1 MSLLS
6 AIHSIASWRCTLGA
20 EAGLAPNDTRV
31 GSGRDGSSGGTLS
44 TANGNK
50 TASLSK
56 LGATFAPIAIYLSL
70 CLLSFI
76 LLRPRCKR
84 VYAPK
89 TIPSLRYPEKPTP
102 ELPSGLFNWIKP
114 FYQIPDTYLLNYG
127 SLDAYFFLRYLKV
140 LRNVSLVGCCIVWP
154 ILFPIHGTGGN
165 DLTQLELLTIG
176 NVITGS
182 AKLWAHAIV
191 AWLFFGF
198 TLFTIVRECIYF
210 VSLRQAYLSS
220 PYYADRLSSKTMLLL
235 CVPKPYRDEARLRKL
250 YGDSAKR
257 IFIPR
262 TTKELANLV
271 KEREET
277 ALRLEKAEIALIKK
291 ANAARNKFYRK
302 NPQSAGVRRWFT
314 TGRAIQT
321 LNDQNT
327 ENAKDMSSHNEM
339 TTIDSGETVRQSNE
353 PREAVLPDIQFL
365 PDIELQDNVNDAEGG
380 KNVPT
385 QEEEEI
391 KAEDLDYVHPYGLR
405 PDLADVR
412 GSVAAQWIP
421 AEDRP
426 HHRPIGNFGRRVD
439 TIRWTR
445 NRLKEL
451 NKEIFQLR
459 RRIRRGEADPLP
471 AAFIEFDTQEAAHAA
486 QQVVV
491 HHLPLQMAPGL
502 LGIRPEEVIWESLR
516 MRWWERII
524 RRLLILCGI
533 TAAIVFWSIPAA
545 FVGLVSNIDYLT
557 KEVPFLHWV
566 NDLPS
571 FVKGV
576 IGGFLPPFALSVL
589 MALVPILLRICAA
602 QAGIP
607 SLVIGELF
615 TQNAYFAF
623 QVVQVFLVTTIT
635 SAASGALQSIIE
647 NPLGIQ
653 SLLAQNLPKAS
664 NFYLSYILIQCLAT
678 GGTGILQAFSL
689 IRHQIVAK
697 TTDVPRT
704 RFKTW
709 HKLRPARWG
718 GIFPVFTNMGVIA
731 LSYACIAPLILVFC
745 AGGMAFMGLVW
756 KYNLIYVFDTSTD
769 SKGLFYPRALQQL
782 IIGLYL
788 AQICLIGLLI
798 LNKAYGPMGLVI
810 ALLLFTGLIHFLLR
824 DAISRLMWN
833 LPQTLALE
841 EQIQEEEKMKLAA
854 NIDSGEANGN
864 DAAGAAA
871 SYFDVEQAFGDEEEE
886 AELEDTD
893 EDDHH
898 VVSNRGLEGAGNIRM
913 AVTAWVK
920 SAAIEKFKTEADK
933 SGINEYLRRA
943 FAFLRNGD
951 GEEPPGFL
959 IRWLHP
965 EEHEDFVA
973 LRKLLPQEERPPVAY
988 KEGDKRATYEPPEL
1002 WLPKPTL
1009 WIPRDEARVSRQE
1022 VAHTRLSTPISD
1034 LGAEL
1039 SKSGRIVIDDI
1050 DAAPFEEHRLLL

>member
-1 MSLLS
+1 MSWHGLLE
-6 AIHSIASWRCTLGA
+6 RGLTL
-20 EAGLAPNDTRV
+20 PNDTRV

-44 TANGNK
+44 TANGDK

-56 LGATFAPIAIYLSL
+56 LGATFAPVAIYLSI
-70 CLLSFI
+70 CFVCFI
-76 LLRPRCKR
+76 FMRPRFKR

-114 FYQIPDTYLLNYG
+114 FYKIPDTYVLNYG

-140 LRNVSLVGCCIVWP
+140 LRNISLVGCCIVWP

-165 DLTQLELLTIG
+165 HLTQLELLTIG

-182 AKLWAHAIV
+182 GKLWAHAFV

-210 VSLRQAYLSS
+210 VNLRQAYLSS
-220 PYYADRLSSKTMLLL
+220 PYYADRLSSRTMLLL

-262 TTKELANLV
+262 TTRELVNLV

-277 ALRLEKAEIALIKK
+277 AMRLEKAEITLIKK
-291 ANAARNKFYRK
+291 ANAARSKFLRN
-302 NPQSAGVRRWFT
+302 NPQSAGVRHWFT
-314 TGRAIQT
+314 TGREMRALNGQT
-321 LNDQNT
+321 VGDG
-327 ENAKDMSSHNEM
+327 KDVSSHNEM
-339 TTIDSGETVRQSNE
+339 STVDSGETVRQSNE
-353 PREAVLPDIQFL
+353 PREAASSEIQFL
-365 PDIELQDNVNDAEGG
+365 PDIENQVNVHTTEQGENVTSREG
-380 KNVPT
+380 
-385 QEEEEI
+385 EEEI

-405 PDLADVR
+405 PNLPDVR
-412 GSVAAQWIP
+412 GSVAAEWIQ
-421 AEDRP
+421 AEARP
-426 HHRPIGNFGRRVD
+426 YHRPIGNFGRRVD

-445 NRLKEL
+445 RRLKEL
-451 NKEIFQLR
+451 NKEIYQLR

-502 LGIRPEEVIWESLR
+502 LGVRPEEVIWKSLR

-524 RRLLILCGI
+524 RRLAILCAI
-533 TAAIVFWSIPAA
+533 TAAIIFWSIPAA
-545 FVGLVSNIDYLT
+545 FVGIVSNIDFLT
-557 KEVPFLHWV
+557 KEIPFLHWV
-566 NDLPS
+566 GDLPS

-589 MALVPILLRICAA
+589 MALVPIILRICAA

-635 SAASGALQSIIE
+635 SAASGALQSIIQ

-678 GGTGILQAFSL
+678 GGTALLQAFSV
-689 IRHQIVAK
+689 IRHEIVAK
-697 TTDVPRT
+697 TTDVPRI
-704 RFKTW
+704 RFRTW
-709 HKLRPARWG
+709 RKLRTARWG

-731 LSYACIAPLILVFC
+731 LSYACIAPLILIFC
-745 AGGMAFMGLVW
+745 AGGMAFMGMVW

-854 NIDSGEANGN
+854 ESDNG
-864 DAAGAAA
+864 DADGDDAGGAAA
-871 SYFDVEQAFGDEEEE
+871 AYFDVEQAFGEEEE
-886 AELEDTD
+886 EPDTEDTD

-898 VVSNRGLEGAGNIRM
+898 VVSNRGLEGASSLRM
-913 AVTAWVK
+913 AVSAWIK
-920 SAAIEKFKTEADK
+920 AFAMKKFKEEADK
-933 SGINEYLRRA
+933 YGINEYLKRT

-973 LRKLLPQEERPPVAY
+973 LRKLIPQEERPPIAY
-988 KEGDKRATYEPPEL
+988 KQGDKRATYEPPEL
-1002 WLPKPTL
+1002 WEPKPIL

-1022 VAHTRLSTPISD
+1022 VAHTRLCTPISD
-1034 LGAEL
+1034 RGAEL
-1039 SKSGRIVIDDI
+1039 SKSGRIVIEDI
-1050 DAAPFEEHRLLL
+1050 DAAPFEEHRRLL

>member
-1 MSLLS
+1 MSWHGLLE
-6 AIHSIASWRCTLGA
+6 RGLTL
-20 EAGLAPNDTRV
+20 PNDTRV

-56 LGATFAPIAIYLSL
+56 LGATFAPVAIYMSI
-70 CLLSFI
+70 CLTCFI
-76 LLRPRCKR
+76 LLRPRFKR

-140 LRNVSLVGCCIVWP
+140 LRNISLVGCCIVWP

-176 NVITGS
+176 NVLTGS
-182 AKLWAHAIV
+182 AKLWAHAFV

-210 VSLRQAYLSS
+210 VNLRQAYLSS

-277 ALRLEKAEIALIKK
+277 AMRLEKAEITLIKK
-291 ANAARNKFYRK
+291 ANAARNKHYRK
-302 NPQSAGVRRWFT
+302 HPQSAGVRRWFT
-314 TGRAIQT
+314 TGRDTRT
-321 LNDQNT
+321 LNGQDIGHG
-327 ENAKDMSSHNEM
+327 KDVSSSHNEM
-339 TTIDSGETVRQSNE
+339 STVDSGETVRQSNE
-353 PREAVLPDIQFL
+353 PREAVLSEIHIV
-365 PDIELQDNVNDAEGG
+365 PDIELQDYVNNVQGG
-380 KNVPT
+380 KDVVTGN
-385 QEEEEI
+385 EEEEVI
-391 KAEDLDYVHPYGLR
+391 KAEDLDYVHPYGLGDNL
-405 PDLADVR
+405 PDVR
-412 GSVAAQWIP
+412 GSVAALWIS
-421 AEDRP
+421 AQDRP

-439 TIRWTR
+439 TIKWTR

-502 LGIRPEEVIWESLR
+502 LGIRPEEVIWKSLR

-533 TAAIVFWSIPAA
+533 TAAIIFWSIPAA
-545 FVGLVSNIDYLT
+545 FVGIVSNIDFLT

-566 NDLPS
+566 GNLPS

-589 MALVPILLRICAA
+589 MALVPVILRICAA

-678 GGTGILQAFSL
+678 GATGLLQAFSV
-689 IRHQIVAK
+689 IRHEIVAK
-697 TTDVPRT
+697 TSDVPRT
-704 RFKTW
+704 RFRTW
-709 HKLRPARWG
+709 RKLRPARWG

-745 AGGMAFMGLVW
+745 AGGMAFMGMVW

-854 NIDSGEANGN
+854 ESDTGEADGN
-864 DAAGAAA
+864 DAGGAAA
-871 SYFDVEQAFGDEEEE
+871 SYFDMEQGFGEEEE
-886 AELEDTD
+886 EPDTEDTD

-898 VVSNRGLEGAGNIRM
+898 VVANRGLEGASSLRM
-913 AVTAWVK
+913 AVTAWIK
-920 SAAIEKFKTEADK
+920 AAVMKKFNTEAGK
-933 SGINEYLRRA
+933 YGINEYLKRT

-973 LRKLLPQEERPPVAY
+973 LRKLLPQEERPPIAY
-988 KEGDKRATYEPPEL
+988 RQGDKRATYEPPEL
-1002 WLPKPTL
+1002 WEPKPTL

-1022 VAHTRLSTPISD
+1022 VAHTRLSTPIFD
-1034 LGAEL
+1034 RGAEL

-1050 DAAPFEEHRLLL
+1050 DAAPFEEHRRLL

>member
-1 MSLLS
+1 MSWHGLLE
-6 AIHSIASWRCTLGA
+6 RGLTL
-20 EAGLAPNDTRV
+20 PNDTRV
-31 GSGRDGSSGGTLS
+31 GSGRDGSNGGTLS

-56 LGATFAPIAIYLSL
+56 LGATFAPVAIYLSI
-70 CLLSFI
+70 CLVCFI
-76 LLRPRCKR
+76 FLRPRFKR

-114 FYQIPDTYLLNYG
+114 FYKIPDTYLLNYG

-140 LRNVSLVGCCIVWP
+140 LRNISLVGCCIVWP

-165 DLTQLELLTIG
+165 DLTQLEFLTIG
-176 NVITGS
+176 NVLTGS
-182 AKLWAHAIV
+182 TKLWAHAFV

-210 VSLRQAYLSS
+210 VNLRQAYLSS
-220 PYYADRLSSKTMLLL
+220 PYYADRLSSRTMLLL

-277 ALRLEKAEIALIKK
+277 AMRLEKAEITLIKK
-291 ANAARNKFYRK
+291 ANAARNKHWRK
-302 NPQSAGVRRWFT
+302 HPQSAGVRRWFT
-314 TGRAIQT
+314 TGREIRALNEQT
-321 LNDQNT
+321 AGDG
-327 ENAKDMSSHNEM
+327 KDASSHNEM
-339 TTIDSGETVRQSNE
+339 STVDSGETVRQSNE
-353 PREAVLPDIQFL
+353 PREAVSSAIQIVPDEIQN
-365 PDIELQDNVNDAEGG
+365 NVNNVEGV
-380 KNVPT
+380 KNVT
-385 QEEEEI
+385 GHEEEEVI
-391 KAEDLDYVHPYGLR
+391 KAEDPDYVHPYGLGENL
-405 PDLADVR
+405 PDVR
-412 GSVAAQWIP
+412 GSVAALWIS

-502 LGIRPEEVIWESLR
+502 LGIRPEEVIWKSLR

-524 RRLLILCGI
+524 RRLAILCAI

-545 FVGLVSNIDYLT
+545 FVGIVSNIDFLT

-566 NDLPS
+566 GDLPS

-589 MALVPILLRICAA
+589 MALVPVLLRICAA

-678 GGTGILQAFSL
+678 GGTSLLQAFSV
-689 IRHQIVAK
+689 IRHEIVAK
-697 TTDVPRT
+697 ATDVPRT
-704 RFKTW
+704 RFRTW
-709 HKLRPARWG
+709 RKLRPARWG

-745 AGGMAFMGLVW
+745 AGGMAFMGMVW

-854 NIDSGEANGN
+854 ESDIAEADGN
-864 DAAGAAA
+864 DAGGTAAA
-871 SYFDVEQAFGDEEEE
+871 YFDVEQAFGEEEE
-886 AELEDTD
+886 PDTEDTD

-898 VVSNRGLEGAGNIRM
+898 VVSNRGLEGASSLRM
-913 AVTAWVK
+913 AVTAWLK
-920 SAAIEKFKTEADK
+920 AAAMKKFSTEADK
-933 SGINEYLRRA
+933 YGINEYLRRT

-973 LRKLLPQEERPPVAY
+973 LRKLLPQEERPPIAY
-988 KEGDKRATYEPPEL
+988 KQGDKRATYEPPEL
-1002 WLPKPTL
+1002 WEPKPTL

-1022 VAHTRLSTPISD
+1022 VAHTRLCTPISD
-1034 LGAEL
+1034 RGAEV
-1039 SKSGRIVIDDI
+1039 SKNGRIIIDDI
-1050 DAAPFEEHRLLL
+1050 DAAPFEEHRRLL

>member
-1 MSLLS
+1 MSWHGLLE
-6 AIHSIASWRCTLGA
+6 RGLTL
-20 EAGLAPNDTRV
+20 PNDTRV

-56 LGATFAPIAIYLSL
+56 LGATFAPVAIYLSI
-70 CLLSFI
+70 CLVCFI
-76 LLRPRCKR
+76 FLRPRFRR

-89 TIPSLRYPEKPTP
+89 TIPSLRYPEIPTP
-102 ELPSGLFNWIKP
+102 ELPSGLLNWIKP
-114 FYQIPDTYLLNYG
+114 FYKIPDTYVLNYG

-140 LRNVSLVGCCIVWP
+140 LRNISLVGCCIVWP

-182 AKLWAHAIV
+182 AKLWAHAFV

-210 VSLRQAYLSS
+210 VNLRQAYLSS

-257 IFIPR
+257 VFIPR

-277 ALRLEKAEIALIKK
+277 AMRLEKAEITLIKK
-291 ANAARNKFYRK
+291 ANAARTKHYRN

-314 TGRAIQT
+314 IGRG
-321 LNDQNT
+321 
-327 ENAKDMSSHNEM
+327 KDASSHIEM
-339 TTIDSGETVRQSNE
+339 SIVDSGEIDGQSNE
-353 PREAVLPDIQFL
+353 PREAVLSDIQFVA
-365 PDIELQDNVNDAEGG
+365 DIENQDNVDNAEGG
-380 KNVPT
+380 ENVT
-385 QEEEEI
+385 RHGEEEGEEI
-391 KAEDLDYVHPYGLR
+391 EAEDLDYVHPYGLR
-405 PDLADVR
+405 KNLPEVR
-412 GSVAAQWIP
+412 GSVAAEWLP
-421 AEDRP
+421 VEARP

-502 LGIRPEEVIWESLR
+502 LGIRPEEVIWKSLR

-533 TAAIVFWSIPAA
+533 TAAIIFWSIPAA
-545 FVGLVSNIDYLT
+545 FVGIVSNIDFLT

-566 NDLPS
+566 GDLPS

-589 MALVPILLRICAA
+589 MALVPVLLRICAA

-678 GGTGILQAFSL
+678 GGTSTLQAFSV
-689 IRHQIVAK
+689 IRHEIVAK

-704 RFKTW
+704 RFRTW
-709 HKLRPARWG
+709 RKLRPARWG

-745 AGGMAFMGLVW
+745 AGGMAFMGMVW

-854 NIDSGEANGN
+854 ESDNAEADGN
-864 DAAGAAA
+864 DANGAAA
-871 SYFDVEQAFGDEEEE
+871 SYFDVEQAFGEEEE
-886 AELEDTD
+886 PETENTD

-898 VVSNRGLEGAGNIRM
+898 VVSNRGLEGASNLRM
-913 AVTAWVK
+913 AATEWIK
-920 SAAIEKFKTEADK
+920 AAAMKKFKTEADK
-933 SGINEYLRRA
+933 SGINEYLRRT

-973 LRKLLPQEERPPVAY
+973 LRKLLPQEERPPIVY
-988 KEGDKRATYEPPEL
+988 EQGDKHATYEPPEL

-1022 VAHTRLSTPISD
+1022 VAHTRPFTPISD
-1034 LGAEL
+1034 RGAEL
-1039 SKSGRIVIDDI
+1039 GKSGRIVIHDI
-1050 DAAPFEEHRLLL
+1050 DAAPFEERRLLL

>member
-1 MSLLS
+1 MSWHGLLLE
-6 AIHSIASWRCTLGA
+6 RGLTL
-20 EAGLAPNDTRV
+20 PNDTRV

-56 LGATFAPIAIYLSL
+56 LGATFAPVAIYLSL
-70 CLLSFI
+70 CFLQ
-76 LLRPRCKR
+76 
-84 VYAPK
+84 
-89 TIPSLRYPEKPTP
+89 YPEKPTP
-102 ELPSGLFNWIKP
+102 ELPSGLFNWIIP
-114 FYQIPDTYLLNYG
+114 FYKIPDTYVLNHG

-140 LRNVSLVGCCIVWP
+140 LRNISLVGCCIVWP
-154 ILFPIHGTGGN
+154 VLFPIHGTGGN
-165 DLTQLELLTIG
+165 HLTQLELLTIG

-182 AKLWAHAIV
+182 SKLWAHAVV

-198 TLFTIVRECIYF
+198 VLFTVVRECIYF
-210 VSLRQAYLSS
+210 VNLRQAYLSS

-271 KEREET
+271 KEREQT
-277 ALRLEKAEIALIKK
+277 AMRLEKAEITLIKK

-302 NPQSAGVRRWFT
+302 NPQAAGVLH
-314 TGRAIQT
+314 QT
-321 LNDQNT
+321 ARQGT
-327 ENAKDMSSHNEM
+327 EVSSHNDI
-339 TTIDSGETVRQSNE
+339 TTMDSGETVQQSNGPLE
-353 PREAVLPDIQFL
+353 VVSPGVQFEV
-365 PDIELQDNVNDAEGG
+365 DIENQEDVGNVEGS
-380 KNVPT
+380 KNVVNHE
-385 QEEEEI
+385 EEEEI

-405 PDLADVR
+405 PNLPDVR

-421 AEDRP
+421 AEVRP

-451 NKEIFQLR
+451 NKEIYQLR

-516 MRWWERII
+516 MKWWERII

-533 TAAIVFWSIPAA
+533 TAAIIFWSIPAA
-545 FVGLVSNIDYLT
+545 FIGIVSNIDFLT
-557 KEVPFLHWV
+557 KEIPFLHWV

-607 SLVIGELF
+607 SLIIGELF

-635 SAASGALQSIIE
+635 SAASGALQSIIQ

-664 NFYLSYILIQCLAT
+664 NFYLSYILIQCLAS
-678 GGTGILQAFSL
+678 GGTAILQVFSI
-689 IRHQIVAK
+689 IRHHVVVK
-697 TTDVPRT
+697 TTDIPRA
-704 RFKTW
+704 RFKAW
-709 HKLRPARWG
+709 RKLRPARWG

-731 LSYACIAPLILVFC
+731 LSYACIAPLILAFA

-756 KYNLIYVFDTSTD
+756 KYNLIYVFDTTTD
-769 SKGLFYPRALQQL
+769 SKGLFYPRALLQL

-788 AQICLIGLLI
+788 AEICLIGLLI
-798 LNKAYGPMGLVI
+798 LNKAFGPMGLVI
-810 ALLLFTGLIHFLLR
+810 SLFLLTGLIHFLLR

-841 EQIQEEEKMKLAA
+841 EQIQEEEKIKLATF
-854 NIDSGEANGN
+854 DDDGEANGN
-864 DAAGAAA
+864 DAGGAAA
-871 SYFDVEQAFGDEEEE
+871 SYFDVEQAFGEEE
-886 AELEDTD
+886 AEIEEID

-898 VVSNRGLEGAGNIRM
+898 VVSNRGLEGFSSIRL
-913 AVTAWVK
+913 ALTEWIK
-920 SAAIEKFKTEADK
+920 SAATEKFKAEVEK
-933 SGINEYLRRA
+933 SGINKILNKVFA
-943 FAFLRNGD
+943 FAKTGD
-951 GEEPPGFL
+951 GDEPPGFL

-973 LRKLLPQEERPPVAY
+973 LRKLLPQEERPPIVY
-988 KEGDKRATYEPPEL
+988 TDGDKHATYQPPEL
-1002 WLPKPTL
+1002 WIPKPIL
-1009 WIPRDEARVSRQE
+1009 WIPRDEAKVSRQE

-1034 LGAEL
+1034 IGATL
-1039 SKSGRIVIDDI
+1039 NKSGRITVDL

>member
-1 MSLLS
+1 MSWHGLLERGFS
-6 AIHSIASWRCTLGA
+6 L
-20 EAGLAPNDTRV
+20 PNDTRV
-31 GSGRDGSSGGTLS
+31 GSGRDGSNGGTLS
-44 TANGNK
+44 TSNGNK

-56 LGATFAPIAIYLSL
+56 LGATFAPVAIYLGL
-70 CLLSFI
+70 CLACFI

-89 TIPSLRYPEKPTP
+89 TIPSLRYPEPPTP
-102 ELPSGLFNWIKP
+102 ELPSGLFNWIIP
-114 FYQIPDTYLLNYG
+114 FLKIPDTYVLNYG

-140 LRNVSLVGCCIVWP
+140 LRNISIVGCCIVWP

-165 DLTQLELLTIG
+165 DLQQLELLTIG
-176 NVITGS
+176 NVVTGS
-182 AKLWAHAIV
+182 SRLWAHAIV

-210 VSLRQAYLSS
+210 VNLRQAYLSS

-235 CVPKPYRDEARLRKL
+235 CIPKPYRDEARLRKL

-262 TTKELANLV
+262 TSKDLANLV
-271 KEREET
+271 KEREQT
-277 ALRLEKAEIALIKK
+277 AIRLEKAEITLIKK
-291 ANAARNKFYRK
+291 ANAARKKYYRK
-302 NPQSAGVRRWFT
+302 NPQA
-314 TGRAIQT
+314 AAMLNQT
-321 LNDQNT
+321 ARQGTEVSSNNDVVT
-327 ENAKDMSSHNEM
+327 L
-339 TTIDSGETVRQSNE
+339 DSGDTVQQSNGPLEITLPE
-353 PREAVLPDIQFL
+353 PQLEV
-365 PDIELQDNVNDAEGG
+365 DIENQEGTDNIEGG
-380 KNVPT
+380 KT
-385 QEEEEI
+385 QVNHEEEEEI
-391 KAEDLDYVHPYGLR
+391 KAEDLEYVHPYGLR
-405 PDLADVR
+405 PNLPDVR

-421 AEDRP
+421 AEARP
-426 HHRPIGNFGRRVD
+426 YHRPIGNFGRRVD
-439 TIRWTR
+439 TIKWTR

-451 NKEIFQLR
+451 NIQIYKLR
-459 RRIRRGEADPLP
+459 RQIRRGDADPLP

-533 TAAIVFWSIPAA
+533 TAAIIFWSIPSA
-545 FVGLVSNIDYLT
+545 FIGIVSNIDFLT

-566 NDLPS
+566 DKLPS

-607 SLVIGELF
+607 SLIIGELF

-635 SAASGALQSIIE
+635 SAASGALQSIIQD
-647 NPLGIQ
+647 PLSIQ

-678 GGTGILQAFSL
+678 GGTGLLQVFSL
-689 IRHQIVAK
+689 IRHHIVVK
-697 TTDVPRT
+697 TTDIPRR
-704 RFKTW
+704 RFMAW
-709 HKLRPARWG
+709 RKLRPARWG

-756 KYNLIYVFDTSTD
+756 KYNLIYVFDTTTD
-769 SKGLFYPRALQQL
+769 SRGLFYPRALQQL

-788 AQICLIGLLI
+788 AEICLVGLLI
-798 LNKAYGPMGLVI
+798 LNKAYGPMGIVI
-810 ALLLFTGLIHFLLR
+810 ALLLLTGLIHFLLR
-824 DAISRLMWN
+824 DAISRLMWS
-833 LPQTLALE
+833 LPQTLAIE
-841 EQIQEEEKMKLAA
+841 EQIQEEEKAKLAA
-854 NIDSGEANGN
+854 HNEDGETNGN
-864 DAAGAAA
+864 DSGGAAA
-871 SYFDVEQAFGDEEEE
+871 SYFDVEQAFGDEEAEVEE
-886 AELEDTD
+886 ID

-898 VVSNRGLEGAGNIRM
+898 VVSNRALEGASSIRM
-913 AVTAWVK
+913 ALTAWMK
-920 SAAIEKFKTEADK
+920 SAAIAKFRAEMEK
-933 SGINEYLRRA
+933 SGLNEILNKVFA
-943 FAFLRNGD
+943 FAKKGD
-951 GEEPPGFL
+951 GDEPPGFL
-959 IRWLHP
+959 VRWLHP
-965 EEHEDFVA
+965 EEHEDFLA
-973 LRKLLPQEERPPVAY
+973 LRKLLPQEERPPIEYAD
-988 KEGDKRATYEPPEL
+988 GDKHATYQPPEL
-1002 WLPKPTL
+1002 WTPKPIL

-1034 LGAEL
+1034 LGATL
-1039 SKSGRIVIDDI
+1039 NKSGRISVDV

>member
-1 MSLLS
+1 MSWHQLLE
-6 AIHSIASWRCTLGA
+6 RGFT
-20 EAGLAPNDTRV
+20 PPDDPRV
-31 GSGRDGSSGGTLS
+31 GSGRDGSNGGTLS
-44 TANGNK
+44 TTNANK

-56 LGATFAPIAIYLSL
+56 LGATFAPVAIYLSV
-70 CLLSFI
+70 CLVCFI
-76 LLRPRCKR
+76 LSRPRCKR

-89 TIPSLRYPEKPTP
+89 TIPSLRYPEQPTP

-114 FYQIPDTYLLNYG
+114 FLNIPDTYVLNYG

-140 LRNVSLVGCCIVWP
+140 LRNISLVGCCIVWP

-165 DLTQLELLTIG
+165 NLTQLELLTIG
-176 NVITGS
+176 NVTAGS
-182 AKLWAHAIV
+182 SKLWAHAIV

-198 TLFTIVRECIYF
+198 VLFTVVRECIYF
-210 VSLRQAYLSS
+210 VNLRQAYLSS

-262 TTKELANLV
+262 TSKDLANLV
-271 KEREET
+271 KEREQT
-277 ALRLEKAEIALIKK
+277 AMRLEKAEITLIKK
-291 ANAARNKFYRK
+291 ANAARNKYHRK
-302 NPQSAGVRRWFT
+302 NSQSAGVLGQSARQ
-314 TGRAIQT
+314 G
-321 LNDQNT
+321 T
-327 ENAKDMSSHNEM
+327 EVSSHNDIS
-339 TTIDSGETVRQSNE
+339 TLDSGETAQQSNGPLE
-353 PREAVLPDIQFL
+353 ISLPGPHL
-365 PDIELQDNVNDAEGG
+365 GADIENQEDAGNVGG
-380 KNVPT
+380 EKVVNHE
-385 QEEEEI
+385 EEEEI
-391 KAEDLDYVHPYGLR
+391 KSEDLDYLHPYGLR
-405 PDLADVR
+405 PNLPDVR

-421 AEDRP
+421 AEARP

-451 NKEIFQLR
+451 NLQIYKLR
-459 RRIRRGEADPLP
+459 RQIRRGDADSLP
-471 AAFIEFDTQEAAHAA
+471 AAFIEFDSQEAAHAA

-491 HHLPLQMAPGL
+491 HHLPLQMSPGL

-516 MRWWERII
+516 MKWWERII

-533 TAAIVFWSIPAA
+533 TAAIIFWSIPSA
-545 FVGLVSNIDYLT
+545 FIGIVSNIDFLT

-566 NDLPS
+566 DKLPS

-576 IGGFLPPFALSVL
+576 LGGFLPPFALSVL

-635 SAASGALQSIIE
+635 SAASGALQSIIQD
-647 NPLGIQ
+647 PLSIQ

-678 GGTGILQAFSL
+678 GGTALLQVFSL
-689 IRHQIVAK
+689 IRHHIVVK
-697 TTDVPRT
+697 TSDIPRT
-704 RFKTW
+704 RFTAW
-709 HKLRPARWG
+709 RKLRPARWG

-731 LSYACIAPLILVFC
+731 LSYACIAPLILAFS

-756 KYNLIYVFDTSTD
+756 KYNLIYVLDTTTD

-788 AQICLIGLLI
+788 AEICLIGLLI
-798 LNKAYGPMGLVI
+798 LNQAFGPMGLVL
-810 ALLLFTGLIHFLLR
+810 ALLIFTSLIHFLLR
-824 DAISRLMWN
+824 DAISRLMWS
-833 LPQTLALE
+833 LPQTLTLE
-841 EQIQEEEKMKLAA
+841 EQIQEEEKAKLAVSE
-854 NIDSGEANGN
+854 DDGEINGN
-864 DAAGAAA
+864 DAGGAAA
-871 SYFDVEQAFGDEEEE
+871 SYFDVEQAFGDEEAEIEE
-886 AELEDTD
+886 ID
-893 EDDHH
+893 EEDHH
-898 VVSNRGLEGAGNIRM
+898 VVSNRALEGASSIRM
-913 AVTAWVK
+913 ALTAWMK
-920 SAAIEKFKTEADK
+920 SAATEKVKTEVEK
-933 SGINEYLRRA
+933 SGLGEILKKVFA
-943 FAFLRNGD
+943 FAKKGD
-951 GEEPPGFL
+951 GGEPPGFL
-959 IRWLHP
+959 VRWLHP

-973 LRKLLPQEERPPVAY
+973 LRKLLPQEERPPIVY
-988 KEGDKRATYEPPEL
+988 TDGDKYATYQPPEL
-1002 WLPKPTL
+1002 WTPKPTL

-1034 LGAEL
+1034 LGATL
-1039 SKSGRIVIDDI
+1039 SKSGRITVDV